1 MKEQDTACLHT
12 PVWGVEGFLPS
23 TSKEVER
30 ALTTGNRVTRAFN
43 QLPEDINT
51 PDTINTINFEDLLME
66 GTTENTTT
74 HAQEIN
80 IMDMIEKADFDFAL
94 PSPQASTTA
103 HLAAPL
109 VPLETTAS
117 TDTVWA
123 VASFDDPAVGLCVS
137 AVEAEGRV
145 DMANNMEND
154 IENNDLLKWIMDD
167 TQIEDFTF
175 PVEVEATTPAF
186 LAFEEVKVKTEA
198 LSEEEKYRRMREQN
212 NRASQTCRAKRK
224 RKHQDELEEL
234 NRLEERN
241 VVLRAQLASMEVEVA
256 GYKKRVLSQVA
267 SK

>member
-1 MKEQDTACLHT
+1 MKEQDPACLHT
-12 PVWGVEGFLPS
+12 PVWGVEGFPLS
-23 TSKEVER
+23 TSKEVEP
-30 ALTTGNRVTRAFN
+30 APTTGNRVTRAFN
-43 QLPEDINT
+43 GLPEDIST

-66 GTTENTTT
+66 GTTENNNQ
-74 HAQEIN
+74 AQEIN
-80 IMDMIEKADFDFAL
+80 IMEMIEKADFDFAL
-94 PSPQASTTA
+94 PSPQASTTS

-109 VPLETTAS
+109 DS
-117 TDTVWA
+117 VWD
-123 VASFDDPAVGLCVS
+123 VASFEDPAVGLCVP
-137 AVEAEGRV
+137 AIEAEGRV

-186 LAFEEVKVKTEA
+186 LAFEEVKVKTEV

-224 RKHQDELEEL
+224 RKHEDELEEL
-234 NRLEERN
+234 TRLEERN
-241 VVLRAQLASMEVEVA
+241 KVLRAQLAGMEVEVA
-256 GYKKRVLSQVA
+256 GYKQRVLSQVA

>member
-30 ALTTGNRVTRAFN
+30 ALTTGNRVTRVFN

-51 PDTINTINFEDLLME
+51 PNTINTINFEDLLME
-66 GTTENTTT
+66 GTNNENTTT

-109 VPLETTAS
+109 ESTSS

-123 VASFDDPAVGLCVS
+123 VTSFDDPAVGLCVS

-186 LAFEEVKVKTEA
+186 LAFEEVKVKAEV